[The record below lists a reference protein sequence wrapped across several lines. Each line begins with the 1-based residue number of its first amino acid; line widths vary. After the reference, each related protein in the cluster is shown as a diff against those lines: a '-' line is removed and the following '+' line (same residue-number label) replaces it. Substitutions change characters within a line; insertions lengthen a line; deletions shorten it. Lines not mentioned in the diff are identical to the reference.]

1 MPFTHSDNDINR
13 TPTIEIMY
21 EHVAMIPFLID
32 ASHLTFE
39 EAAERTMNP
48 ASWAARTLWA
58 T

>member
-1 MPFTHSDNDINR
+1 MPSTQPDNDINR
-13 TPTIEIMY
+13 TPTIEMMY